1 MGKRE
6 LLLIEVVEED
16 DEEDEDGGSPVAQEM
31 SPLVAVVF
39 VTTRRGCASN
49 VNMTP

>member
-6 LLLIEVVEED
+6 LLLIEVVEEE
-16 DEEDEDGGSPVAQEM
+16 EEDEDGGSPVAQEM

>member
-6 LLLIEVVEED
+6 LLLTEVVEEE
-16 DEEDEDGGSPVAQEM
+16 EEDEDGGSPVAQEM